1 MTTKLTVII
10 LIVFVGIYEET
21 QAACPTIISRQ
32 AWGAKA
38 AKSKQNF
45 AQNPPPYV
53 VIHHSETPSCTTS
66 DSCTRRVKNIQD
78 FHINS
83 RGWSDIGYNFLI
95 GGDGNVYEGRGWGIR
110 GAHVPKYN
118 SRSIGICM
126 IGNFQSSTPPSN
138 QMEALKNL
146 ISCGTDSN
154 KIASDYH
161 LIGHRQ
167 GKDTDC
173 PGDALYNLVKTMP
186 HWDRNP
192 N

>member
-1 MTTKLTVII
+1 
-10 LIVFVGIYEET
+10 
-21 QAACPTIISRQ
+21 
-32 AWGAKA
+32 
-38 AKSKQNF
+38 
-45 AQNPPPYV
+45 
-53 VIHHSETPSCTTS
+53 
-66 DSCTRRVKNIQD
+66 
-78 FHINS
+78 
-83 RGWSDIGYNFLI
+83 
-95 GGDGNVYEGRGWGIR
+95 
-110 GAHVPKYN
+110 
-118 SRSIGICM
+118 
-126 IGNFQSSTPPSN
+126 
-138 QMEALKNL
+138 MEALKNL

>member
-1 MTTKLTVII
+1 ML
-10 LIVFVGIYEET
+10 F
-21 QAACPTIISRQ
+21 
-32 AWGAKA
+32 
-38 AKSKQNF
+38 
-45 AQNPPPYV
+45 
-53 VIHHSETPSCTTS
+53 
-66 DSCTRRVKNIQD
+66 
-78 FHINS
+78 
-83 RGWSDIGYNFLI
+83 IG
-95 GGDGNVYEGRGWGIR
+95 
-110 GAHVPKYN
+110 
-118 SRSIGICM
+118 
-126 IGNFQSSTPPSN
+126 STPPSN